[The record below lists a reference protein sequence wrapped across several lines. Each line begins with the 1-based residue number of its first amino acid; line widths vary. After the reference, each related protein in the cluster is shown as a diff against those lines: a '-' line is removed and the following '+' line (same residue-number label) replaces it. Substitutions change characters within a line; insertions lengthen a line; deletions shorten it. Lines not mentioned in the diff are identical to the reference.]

1 MWGVFLCRLGEKC
14 YNNLIYYEEERCK
27 VKEHLE
33 RMIKFWKEIWG
44 KLIAFIICGSIV
56 ALFIASFCLDK
67 ELTLSIMN
75 EWVSLVVGMAALVLG
90 IISLFLSFYNVEQSN
105 DVQRETVEIMNN
117 VKEDIVDRISVIEKK
132 IDTGFVDDG
141 VSSSKVTFSAKTLQI
156 NEDEEN
162 V

>member
-1 MWGVFLCRLGEKC
+1 MKERLKK
-14 YNNLIYYEEERCK
+14 I
-27 VKEHLE
+27 
-33 RMIKFWKEIWG
+33 IKFWKEIWG

-67 ELTLSIMN
+67 KLTLSIMN

-105 DVQRETVEIMNN
+105 DVQRETIEIMNN
-117 VKEDIVDRISVIEKK
+117 VKTDIVNRISAIEKK
-132 IDTGFVDDG
+132 IDTGFDG
-141 VSSSKVTFSAKTLQI
+141 DGKSLTNVTFNAKVLHV
-156 NEDEEN
+156 DEEEKD